1 MKLNR
6 KNFQLDKFLI
16 AFALLGDVIFMI
28 LCDLS
33 AFSLRYETDI
43 TSPPQTN
50 FLDYLNIVFMIL
62 VIRLIALYIFGLYY
76 NLKSKTTFETT
87 IAVVKATTISFL
99 CIVAVAFYFRAFAYP
114 RTVIIISWIL
124 ITFMAIFWRLFIRM
138 LISMIF
144 GKNFLAS
151 RITIVGIDKEAQQFG
166 LHISKNCAIQ
176 CEVVGFVNPESMASP
191 QPDPPLTILGSLDEL
206 PRIAEEHSIDEVI
219 IATLDIPREK
229 LVRVLSEL
237 SDKGISCKVMPQ
249 IYEAVIGNII
259 TTHVDDMATI
269 LISPLQEKF
278 YAYRGF
284 KRIVDLVASVVL
296 LFFALPLMP
305 LIILLIKATSA
316 GPVLIKQ
323 KRVGLYGRHFVL
335 YKFRTMYMDAE
346 KSGPVWAGKDDP
358 RITKAG
364 RFLRKTRLD
373 ELPQL
378 FNVFKNEM
386 SLVGPRPERP
396 YFVAKLKNEIPFYL
410 ERLTVK
416 PGITG
421 WAQITCPYADSIEDS
436 REKFIHDIF
445 YIKNMSLALDVLILF
460 RTILTIIQEKGAQ

>member
-124 ITFMAIFWRLFIRM
+124 FTFMAIFWRLFIRM

-176 CEVVGFVNPESMASP
+176 CEVVGFVRPESMASP
-191 QPDPPLTILGSLDEL
+191 QPDPPL
-206 PRIAEEHSIDEVI
+206 PNA
-219 IATLDIPREK
+219 AY
-229 LVRVLSEL
+229 
-237 SDKGISCKVMPQ
+237 KG
-249 IYEAVIGNII
+249 
-259 TTHVDDMATI
+259 
-269 LISPLQEKF
+269 
-278 YAYRGF
+278 
-284 KRIVDLVASVVL
+284 
-296 LFFALPLMP
+296 
-305 LIILLIKATSA
+305 
-316 GPVLIKQ
+316 
-323 KRVGLYGRHFVL
+323 
-335 YKFRTMYMDAE
+335 
-346 KSGPVWAGKDDP
+346 
-358 RITKAG
+358 
-364 RFLRKTRLD
+364 
-373 ELPQL
+373 
-378 FNVFKNEM
+378 
-386 SLVGPRPERP
+386 
-396 YFVAKLKNEIPFYL
+396 
-410 ERLTVK
+410 
-416 PGITG
+416 
-421 WAQITCPYADSIEDS
+421 
-436 REKFIHDIF
+436 
-445 YIKNMSLALDVLILF
+445 LILA
-460 RTILTIIQEKGAQ
+460 GAKYWHMPEEYIRELEQIEVG